1 MVEIHEQNLC
11 SWLEKC
17 AYLTLEN
24 IVSQPKVRVILN
36 LGTLYP
42 CELTI
47 VMKDIFKI
55 INKVDSKR
63 ITGIKIPFWSKHDYI
78 EKNYSC

>member
-17 AYLTLEN
+17 TYLTLEN

-36 LGTLYP
+36 LETLYLS
-42 CELTI
+42 ELTI

-55 INKVDSKR
+55 I
-63 ITGIKIPFWSKHDYI
+63 
-78 EKNYSC
+78 